1 MRIKKLSESLKPNLK
16 TYFSIFIFSFFF
28 FVLFKKKW
36 TNLSARQIDFPELK
50 FLEGND
56 NQSWIC
62 VGFIRLVSW
71 PMLRVWKQ
79 MWIAKTQKR
88 CDGILEQRYLNNVAS
103 KIYLTLLC
111 SLFLW
116 CFFFILM
123 DFYPFFYWWTVYQTK
138 IANMMSTLVVMVT
151 LVQGN
156 LKEIFFY
163 LLL

>member
-71 PMLRVWKQ
+71 PMLRV
-79 MWIAKTQKR
+79 
-88 CDGILEQRYLNNVAS
+88 
-103 KIYLTLLC
+103 
-111 SLFLW
+111 
-116 CFFFILM
+116 
-123 DFYPFFYWWTVYQTK
+123 
-138 IANMMSTLVVMVT
+138 
-151 LVQGN
+151 
-156 LKEIFFY
+156 
-163 LLL
+163 